1 MVNISVYS
9 SAPSL
14 NTALKIQPFISMTSA
29 SEPDSLY
36 IWITCLFVTKMA
48 SVSKSR
54 TLMFYFFV
62 FCFFFVQYT
71 CEQSATQTGGCILD
85 VLLIMS
91 QRGEVVVSSSACAV
105 CTCGGLIIACRQS
118 NMLSDAATFASLR
131 HSACSNK
138 SRAQCNLC
146 QAPFTSQRFSEQSC
160 SCWRRLEEPSYWFH
174 IHCSSPEG
182 NLLKNSFIHNLDL

>member
-1 MVNISVYS
+1 MVNISVYP

-14 NTALKIQPFISMTSA
+14 NTALKIQPFIRMTSA

-36 IWITCLFVTKMA
+36 IWITCFVCYQNGFCEQ
-48 SVSKSR
+48 KSD
-54 TLMFYFFV
+54 TDGFFFFV
-62 FCFFFVQYT
+62 FFFVQYT
-71 CEQSATQTGGCILD
+71 CEQSASQTGGCISD

-91 QRGEVVVSSSACAV
+91 QWGEVVVSSSACAA

-118 NMLSDAATFASLR
+118 NMLSDAATFASFR

-138 SRAQCNLC
+138 SRVQCNLC
-146 QAPFTSQRFSEQSC
+146 QAPFTSQRFSKQSC
-160 SCWRRLEEPSYWFH
+160 GCWRRLEEPSYWFH
-174 IHCSSPEG
+174 IHCSSSES